1 MGLFSAVD
9 RQALMTRVQMAITN
23 DESLKQAFYDIID
36 KFDSLTAL
44 AAALTGNVTGNL
56 TGDVTGNIVGRI
68 ILNSSTPAADGAAD
82 MTKSLF
88 ILNGA
93 TTTIDLTG
101 FTPTAI
107 GQVAVII
114 CSDSTND
121 CTVKC
126 GTGCTFD
133 GTNNTSTYADAG
145 DALLL
150 VALSLT
156 RWFIIVNVGSVALS
170 SV

>member
-1 MGLFSAVD
+1 
-9 RQALMTRVQMAITN
+9 MAITN
-23 DESLKQAFYDIID
+23 DENLKHALYDLID

-44 AAALTGNVTGNL
+44 AAALTGNVTGDL
-56 TGDVTGNIVGRI
+56 TGNVTGNIVGRV
-68 ILNSSTPAADGAAD
+68 ILNYSAPTVDGAAD

-93 TTTIDLTG
+93 TTTIDLTA

-107 GQVAVII
+107 GQVAANI

-121 CTVKC
+121 CSVTC
-126 GTGCTFD
+126 GAGVTFD
-133 GTNNTSTYADAG
+133 GTNNKSIYADAG

-150 VALSLT
+150 VAISLT
-156 RWFIIVNVGSVALS
+156 RWFIFVNVGSVALS
-170 SV
+170 AV